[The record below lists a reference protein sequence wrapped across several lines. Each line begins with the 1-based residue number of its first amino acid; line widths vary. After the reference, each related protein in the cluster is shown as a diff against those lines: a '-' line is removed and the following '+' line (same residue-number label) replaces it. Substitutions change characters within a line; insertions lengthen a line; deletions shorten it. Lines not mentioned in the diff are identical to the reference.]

1 MGVKIPILS
10 LAIFAGMSEFGGDL
24 KESIFFNV
32 FYFSMCYV
40 TDAEGIVFI
49 FIMPFN

>member
-1 MGVKIPILS
+1 MGVKIPT
-10 LAIFAGMSEFGGDL
+10 FGGMSEFGGDL

-49 FIMPFN
+49 FVMSFN